1 MRRSGHTSKIRSF
14 LNEFSLQNSW
24 EKYEVDFTHSQTL
37 NDTTHTS
44 IVDHVI
50 WNEAFEE
57 YVVDAGVLHL
67 PENSSDHEPIYCVVD
82 LLVEN
87 DSVVP
92 SPASVTEKP
101 SWKRA
106 TNKQKEKYYCKLE
119 EKLAGLV
126 TPVSVTNCKEVH
138 CENVGLL

>member
-1 MRRSGHTSKIRSF
+1 MLEFLEIIRNIINDIDFTNLLWIGDINCDFMRRSGHTSKIRSF

-82 LLVEN
+82 LLIEN

-106 TNKQKEKYYCKLE
+106 TN
-119 EKLAGLV
+119 
-126 TPVSVTNCKEVH
+126 
-138 CENVGLL
+138 